1 MSRLFIAASLGVS
14 IALVSLVTTGCSD
27 HPPASPP
34 ATAERP
40 ASPPTKPSE
49 ADEVAVERKKL
60 SAADR
65 SMVEAQE
72 WCVVMTDER
81 LGAMGPPI
89 KLTIKGE
96 TVFICCKG
104 CKKTAESNPDETLA
118 KLKELKAKAESERIA
133 RR

>member
-1 MSRLFIAASLGVS
+1 MLILGTLAVS
-14 IALVSLVTTGCSD
+14 IALVSVVTTGCSD
-27 HPPASPP
+27 HPAASPL
-34 ATAERP
+34 AVAERP
-40 ASPPTKPSE
+40 ASPPPKPAE
-49 ADEVAVERKKL
+49 TDEVAVERKKL

-65 SMVEAQE
+65 SMVEDQE

-104 CKKTAESNPDETLA
+104 CKKTAEKNPDETLA
-118 KLKELKAKAESERIA
+118 KLKELKEKAKSEKIA